1 MADITQDLLQLQYSQ
16 NFPIT
21 GTQEADI
28 NLTLPPVPDA
38 TATVIGTVTDGTTP
52 IADATVKIFDSQGAP
67 YQHTVTDAS
76 GNYTLEGLPAG
87 TYTVAAVKEGYLLS
101 TGIGVVLT

>member
-1 MADITQDLLQLQYSQ
+1 M
-16 NFPIT
+16 
-21 GTQEADI
+21 
-28 NLTLPPVPDA
+28 
-38 TATVIGTVTDGTTP
+38 TDGTTP